1 MIRLRL
7 GPLQLAAL
15 QCHTDVCEDDT
26 DCPATLAADG
36 SALEFEAD
44 RADAVWSW
52 LTEAVNSAD
61 DQYQRE
67 REPLDR
73 AMRTALDRLWYQAAE
88 VARRQR
94 DIGVAQAA
102 EIAP

>member
-15 QCHTDVCEDDT
+15 QCHTD
-26 DCPATLAADG
+26 PATLAADG

-67 REPLDR
+67 RERLDR

-94 DIGVAQAA
+94 DLGVAQAA
-102 EIAP
+102 EVAP

>member
-15 QCHTDVCEDDT
+15 QCHTD
-26 DCPATLAADG
+26 PATLAADG

-52 LTEAVNSAD
+52 LTEAVAVTPD
-61 DQYQRE
+61 LT
-67 REPLDR
+67 PP
-73 AMRTALDRLWYQAAE
+73 AP
-88 VARRQR
+88 RRHR
-94 DIGVAQAA
+94 G
-102 EIAP
+102 PTPGHR